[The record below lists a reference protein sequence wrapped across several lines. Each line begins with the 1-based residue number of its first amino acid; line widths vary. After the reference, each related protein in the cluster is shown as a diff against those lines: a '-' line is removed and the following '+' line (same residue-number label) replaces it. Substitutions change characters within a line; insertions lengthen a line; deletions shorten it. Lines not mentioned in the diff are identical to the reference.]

1 MKIEAAANE
10 EGMVKAAG
18 AKNRIVPLRRVKE
31 ESFKADG
38 MTIML
43 QRGLTDLIEH
53 LRAKYFELKLDVL
66 VLLEC
71 VVAPTMLEHC
81 VW

>member
-18 AKNRIVPLRRVKE
+18 AKNRTVPLRRVKE
-31 ESFKADG
+31 GSFKADG

-53 LRAKYFELKLDVL
+53 LRAKYLELKLDVL
-66 VLLEC
+66 VQLED
-71 VVAPTMLEHC
+71 V
-81 VW
+81 